1 MMNII
6 VFSKD
11 RACQLELFLRS
22 MRHFFVQFNN
32 FTINVLYT
40 YSDEEYRA
48 GYEMLISDLRTPGNV
63 FYVKHGS
70 FKGCLMDLTYES
82 NPYTVFFVDDMVW
95 KGDFSLE
102 EQAFLNFANDSQ
114 VLCLSL
120 RLMQGLKYCY
130 PLFANNDI
138 PEIDRD
144 NKWEWQGLN
153 GDYGYPM
160 SLDGHIFRT
169 KDIIPLLRDCR
180 YEDPN
185 QLEAQMA
192 LHALSLNY
200 RPKMIC
206 CDVSPVMNLPLNCV
220 QTSWENRHGLFSA
233 RNMNMKFLLGNR
245 ISTENIYGKENRA
258 CHQLIDIRW
267 DYNSGSGFSGWIVKS
282 NEKKG

>member
-1 MMNII
+1 MNII

-22 MRHFFVQFNN
+22 MQHFFVQFNN

-40 YSDEEYRA
+40 YSDEEYGA
-48 GYEMLISDLRTPGNV
+48 GYDVLMSDIRIPRNV
-63 FYVKHGS
+63 FIIKQGS
-70 FKGCLMDLTYES
+70 FKDYLMDLTYES

-95 KGDFSLE
+95 KSSFSLE
-102 EQAFLNFANDSQ
+102 EQTFLKFTKDLQ

-120 RLMQGLKYCY
+120 RLMRGLTYCY
-130 PLFANNDI
+130 PICAYNDV
-138 PEIDRD
+138 PELDRD
-144 NKWEWQGLN
+144 NKWEWEGLN

-169 KDIIPLLRDCR
+169 KDIIPLLRDCE
-180 YEDPN
+180 YGDPN
-185 QLEAQMA
+185 QLEVQMA

-206 CDVSPVMNLPLNCV
+206 CAVSPMMNIPLNSV

-233 RNMNMKFLLGNR
+233 RDMNMKFLLGNR
-245 ISTENIYGKENRA
+245 ISTENIYGKENSA
-258 CHQLIDIRW
+258 CHQLIDLRW
-267 DYNSGSGFSGWIVKS
+267 EFKPEWELKTY
-282 NEKKG
+282 EK